1 MISMARRERLF
12 TPLMLA
18 LVVVAW
24 LSLEVWGRSPYHR
37 YLHHQS
43 IDSADTGQGV
53 GLLLVFVVGWTLM
66 TIAMMLPTSLPLMSL
81 FQRMTA
87 SRPDGARL
95 VALLLAGYLAV
106 WAGFGLVAHGL
117 DLALHQ
123 VANRLPLLERNA
135 WAVAAGILL
144 VAGVYQFTPLKYHCL
159 EKCRSPRSFIAGRWR
174 GRDERRQSFLLG
186 VQHGVFC
193 VGCCW
198 SLMLL
203 MFLVGM
209 GSVFWMLL
217 LGGVMAIEK
226 NMPWGRRLS
235 APLGAGL
242 AAAGCIVALAA
253 IT

>member
-1 MISMARRERLF
+1 MSLAYRHRIFLP
-12 TPLMLA
+12 TMLA

-24 LSLEVWGRSPYHR
+24 MALEVWGRSPYHR

-43 IDSADTGQGV
+43 FDAADVRRGV
-53 GLLLVFVVGWTLM
+53 DLLFIFVAGWTLM
-66 TIAMMLPTSLPLMSL
+66 TIAMMLPTSLPLISL

-87 SRPDGARL
+87 TRPDGAWL
-95 VALLLAGYLAV
+95 VALLLSGYLVV
-106 WAGFGLVAHGL
+106 WAGFGLIAHGL
-117 DLALHQ
+117 DLALHH
-123 VANRLPLLERNA
+123 VADRLELLERNA
-135 WAVAAGILL
+135 WGVAAGILL

-159 EKCRSPRSFIAGRWR
+159 EQCRSPRSFIAGRWR
-174 GRDERRQSFLLG
+174 GRDARRESFLLG
-186 VQHGVFC
+186 VQHGAFC

-209 GSVFWMLL
+209 GSVVWMLL
-217 LGGVMAIEK
+217 LGAVMAVEK

-242 AAAGCIVALAA
+242 VAAGCVVAVAA
-253 IT
+253 IV